1 MCTPQQATRTANA
14 CHMFGKCIFP
24 HETKIWKKGPIIGIG
39 ANYVYYV
46 YIYVYGVYLYIY
58 MVYTL
63 RLRYLLFCVYYC
75 TCSNISNSSF
85 SLTPCRNSPGFPFPD
100 LAFSSWLA
108 TRGRLQSFQWLDS
121 PGGATKRERET
132 DRPKLKPQITVHPTK
147 MVENSWWLLR
157 MRNSIVGKVTG
168 VVWSS
173 TKSQEPSWST
183 CDHGSIALTEISRYE
198 RWCYLISL

>member
-1 MCTPQQATRTANA
+1 MHVTCLENVSFRMKQKYERRVQSSASGQTMYTMYTYTY
-14 CHMFGKCIFP
+14 M
-24 HETKIWKKGPIIGIG
+24 
-39 ANYVYYV
+39 V
-46 YIYVYGVYLYIY
+46 YIYIY

-147 MVENSWWLLR
+147 MVENSW
-157 MRNSIVGKVTG
+157 
-168 VVWSS
+168 
-173 TKSQEPSWST
+173 
-183 CDHGSIALTEISRYE
+183 
-198 RWCYLISL
+198 